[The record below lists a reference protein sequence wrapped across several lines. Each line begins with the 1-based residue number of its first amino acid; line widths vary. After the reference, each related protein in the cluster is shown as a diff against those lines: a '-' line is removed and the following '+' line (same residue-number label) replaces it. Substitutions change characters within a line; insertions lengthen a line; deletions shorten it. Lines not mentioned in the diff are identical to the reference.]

1 MKLNGFLLS
10 LVLPAYLLG
19 LNPILAETPLGSIT
33 IDRIADIKYPTEQS
47 WSPDGKTVAFLWDAA
62 GKQNLFMVRPGE
74 KPVALTD
81 FPGNPAMLQSD
92 IGHFEWATQDQ
103 VIFSREG
110 GLWTVS
116 TSSSKP
122 SRLQGFEGVT
132 SFSLSRDKEEMAFVL
147 KGQVWVASLKGKT
160 ERQLTRLPQ
169 GRNPAG
175 PSFSPD
181 KQYVAFSVSQSA
193 DEALPLPFNGDRVR
207 VFRVNNW
214 DTQIGIISVL
224 NGDPVFVPT
233 AGGGGGGA
241 RNTSLGGDQW
251 VEGPALLHQELSPDH
266 KTRELKITAVS
277 GETHTIWKDYDPAW
291 WSPSNG
297 PRSVVSPDGKWVAFI
312 SDRTGWPHLYIISSR
327 ATSESQAKQLSV
339 GNFGDG
345 FAAWSPDSKKIAF
358 AHSAD
363 GDQMERFL
371 SVAEIIGG
379 KIEPVVTARG
389 VNFDPVFSPDGSMLV
404 YSRAA
409 VEHPLEI
416 YAVAAHSGA
425 TPIRLTDSL
434 PPEIKVS
441 DLTAPVAVHYPS
453 RADGKP
459 VPATLI
465 VNKNLNKTKKH
476 PAIIWIH
483 GSGSDQN
490 YLGWH
495 PGAYR
500 MYYSMHQYLAQ
511 QGYIIL
517 TPDYRGSSGY
527 SRDWGTGSYMDL
539 GGGES
544 QDVAAGAD
552 YLKSLSYVDPDR
564 IGVWG
569 LSYGGFMTL
578 QAVTTTPTLFRCA
591 IDVAGVGDWATH
603 GAWSIGRLGT
613 PVSNPQGYDK
623 SAPVK
628 HLEELQRPLLI
639 LQGTNDTNVPFIQTL
654 AVIDTLE
661 KLGKP
666 FEMAIYPGEIHFFRR
681 SYVLRDA
688 WKRSE
693 DFFDQYLKA
702 TDNALKSTG
711 ELELP
716 ALSVRPGDE
725 ARETCR

>member
-1 MKLNGFLLS
+1 
-10 LVLPAYLLG
+10 
-19 LNPILAETPLGSIT
+19 
-33 IDRIADIKYPTEQS
+33 
-47 WSPDGKTVAFLWDAA
+47 
-62 GKQNLFMVRPGE
+62 
-74 KPVALTD
+74 
-81 FPGNPAMLQSD
+81 LQSD
-92 IGHFEWATQDQ
+92 IGHFEWAAADQ

-110 GLWTVS
+110 GLWIVN
-116 TSSSKP
+116 TSAPKP
-122 SRLQGFEGVT
+122 SRLQGFEGVA
-132 SFSLSRDKEEMAFVL
+132 SFSLSRDKEEIAFVRR
-147 KGQVWVASLKGKT
+147 GQVWVASLTGKT

-169 GRNPAG
+169 GLNPTG

-181 KQYVAFSVSQSA
+181 KQYVAFNVSRSA
-193 DEALPLPFNGDRVR
+193 DEALPLPFNGERVK
-207 VFRVNNW
+207 VFRVNSW
-214 DTQIGIISVL
+214 DTQIGIISVF

-241 RNTSLGGDQW
+241 RNASLSGDQW
-251 VEGPALLHQELSPDH
+251 VAGPALLHQELSPDH
-266 KTRELKITAVS
+266 KTRELKITLVS
-277 GETHTIWKDYDPAW
+277 GETHTIWKDHDPAW

-297 PRSVVSPDGKWVAFI
+297 PRSVASPDGKWVAFI
-312 SDRTGWPHLYIISSR
+312 SDRTGWPHIYVIPSD
-327 ATSESQAKQLSV
+327 ATSESQAKQLST

-345 FAAWSPDSKKIAF
+345 FAAWSPDSKKVAF

-363 GDQMERFL
+363 GNQMERFL
-371 SVAEIIGG
+371 SVADIANG
-379 KIEPVVTARG
+379 KSEPVVTAHG
-389 VNFDPVFSPDGSMLV
+389 VNFDPVFSPDGGMLA

-416 YAVAAHSGA
+416 YAVVARAGA
-425 TPIRLTDSL
+425 IPIRLTDSL
-434 PPEIKVS
+434 PPQINVS

-465 VNKNLNKTKKH
+465 VNKGLDKTKKH

-500 MYYSMHQYLAQ
+500 MYYSIHQYLAQ
-511 QGYIIL
+511 QGYVIL

-527 SRDWGTGSYMDL
+527 SRDWATGSYMDL

-552 YLKSLSYVDPDR
+552 YLKTLSYVDPDR

-603 GAWSIGRLGT
+603 GPWSIGRLGT
-613 PVSNPQGYDK
+613 PVSNPDGYYK

-628 HLEELQRPLLI
+628 HLEKLERPLLI

-654 AVIDTLE
+654 AVTDTLE

-666 FEMAIYPGEIHFFRR
+666 FDIAIYPGEIHFFRR

-693 DFFDQYLKA
+693 EFFDKYLKD
-702 TDNALKSTG
+702 TDNTVKSTG
-711 ELELP
+711 ELQPP
-716 ALSVRPGDE
+716 ALPERSQNVE
-725 ARETCR
+725 REVSR